1 MSTTTIIL
9 SLIICAF
16 MYAAYLRA
24 AWQQKQLLRWYANRT
39 EPIVVLSRHPSDDTV
54 EDRAAYHRDMM
65 RLSGNRFSVP
75 IIPYAYAQFRQGDPR
90 YISWDDYRMEAAE
103 FEKMARAQFQAR
115 VEGADINAYKAYVLG
130 QAGVST
136 QQSTQQ
142 SAQQPT
148 AAK

>member
-1 MSTTTIIL
+1 MTTTIL
-9 SLIICAF
+9 FLIIFAF
-16 MYAAYLRA
+16 MYAAYLQA
-24 AWQQKQLLRWYANRT
+24 AWRQKQLLRWYANRT
-39 EPIVVLSRHPSDDTV
+39 EPIVVTSRHPSDDSV
-54 EDRAAYHRDMM
+54 EDRAKYHRDMM
-65 RLSGNRFSVP
+65 QLSGNRFSVP

-130 QAGVST
+130 QAGVT
-136 QQSTQQ
+136 NNNP
-142 SAQQPT
+142 QPT